1 MADIG
6 TIQKQVNKPM
16 RLMGD
21 KSTTVEGPILY
32 YEFGTFTIAN
42 AATTGTLPTDLT
54 NIIWA
59 GFFPK
64 NAYAVTAAPYSTLA
78 ISSGKI
84 TVANT
89 DPGNATGGAFAYLLI
104 GSIETS

>member
-1 MADIG
+1 MADIA

-42 AATTGTLPTDLT
+42 GATTGTLPTDLT
-54 NIIWA
+54 NVVMA
-59 GFFPK
+59 MFFPK
-64 NAYAVTAAPYSTLA
+64 NAYAITAAPYSDLT
-78 ISSGKI
+78 ISSSAI
-84 TVANT
+84 TVTNT
-89 DPGNATGGAFAYLLI
+89 DPANAAGGAFAYMLI